1 MNDREAEDAAT
12 VEEYRAKFRREELI
26 DAAVRGPR
34 TEQLLAI
41 ERCGKAVGLKV
52 DVSAV
57 RSEEQ
62 AGRII
67 WTLML
72 LARRMR

>member
-1 MNDREAEDAAT
+1 MNDGEVEDAAT
-12 VEEYRAKFRREELI
+12 VKEYCAKFRREELVGAS
-26 DAAVRGPR
+26 DCGPR
-34 TEQLLAI
+34 REQLLAI
-41 ERCGKAVGLKV
+41 ARCAKAVGLKV

-67 WTLML
+67 WGLTL